1 MILDD
6 ILEKIKDAQCP
17 ASFSNDLN
25 IGTYYIDDKSQKLF
39 EFFQVIY
46 APHLQTFDNTKK
58 TRVLQY
64 TRMA

>member
-1 MILDD
+1 MIRA
-6 ILEKIKDAQCP
+6 K
-17 ASFSNDLN
+17 SYSN
-25 IGTYYIDDKSQKLF
+25 
-39 EFFQVIY
+39 FFQVIY